1 MVPELDSAQGGCGMA
16 RGELMKKLLLN
27 YGQDDE
33 FRTVVEQIIVEEEKK
48 NNKVL
53 ARGLRNALEGL
64 SSVHAPK
71 DLNRL
76 VPFPD
81 DAKEFIQRIEPYHTA
96 EDILLSVENVSLFS
110 GLIEEFRKSELIKR
124 SGLPVRSKLLFCGPP
139 GTGKTLCAEIFAGQL
154 GLPFFHVKLDRLI
167 SSFLGETATNV
178 RKTFEFARR
187 QPCVLFFDEFDALA
201 RSREGGN
208 DHSELR
214 RVVNS
219 LLIFIDQIQPSGF
232 LIAATNLDGQLDP
245 AIWRRFDEV
254 VWFDHPDE
262 AMTRK
267 YLVNAMKNSELE
279 FDIEDMVQSTTDYSY
294 AELEKI
300 CNQAKKLAVLA
311 HRKKVSK
318 KHFREAIRYAD
329 RRRMRIRKLI
339 NNA

>member
-1 MVPELDSAQGGCGMA
+1 MA

-27 YGQDDE
+27 YGREDE
-33 FRTVVEQIIVEEEKK
+33 FRAVVEQIIAEEEKK

-53 ARGLRNALEGL
+53 ARGLRNALGSIV
-64 SSVHAPK
+64 SSQQPK
-71 DLNRL
+71 EMNRL

-81 DAKEFIQRIEPYHTA
+81 DAKEFIQRIEPRFSP
-96 EDILLSVENVSLFS
+96 EDIQLTVENLSLFT
-110 GLIEEFRKSELIKR
+110 GLIEEFRKGELIKR
-124 SGLPVRSKLLFCGPP
+124 NGLPVRSKLLFCGPP

-167 SSFLGETATNV
+167 SSFLGETASNI

-201 RSREGGN
+201 RSRDEGS

-232 LIAATNLDGQLDP
+232 LIAATNMDDQLDP

-262 AMTRK
+262 SQTRR
-267 YLVNAMKNSELE
+267 YLVNAMKNAKLE
-279 FDIEDMVQSTTDYSY
+279 FDIEDMVQGTTDYSY

-300 CNQAKKLAVLA
+300 CNQAKKLALLD
-311 HRKKVSK
+311 RKKTISK

-329 RRRMRIRKLI
+329 RRRMRIRKI
-339 NNA
+339 SIKS

>member
-1 MVPELDSAQGGCGMA
+1 MA

-27 YGQDDE
+27 YGREDE
-33 FRTVVEQIIVEEEKK
+33 FRAVVEQIIAEEEKK

-53 ARGLRNALEGL
+53 ARGLRNALETIA
-64 SSVHAPK
+64 SSQKPK
-71 DLNRL
+71 EMNRL

-81 DAKEFIQRIEPYHTA
+81 DAKEFIHRIEPRFSP
-96 EDILLSVENVSLFS
+96 EDIQLTIDNLSLFT
-110 GLIEEFRKSELIKR
+110 GLIDEFRKGELIKR
-124 SGLPVRSKLLFCGPP
+124 NGLPVRSKLLFCGPP

-167 SSFLGETATNV
+167 SSFLGETASNI

-201 RSREGGN
+201 RSRDEGS

-232 LIAATNLDGQLDP
+232 LVAATNMDGQLDP

-262 AMTRK
+262 SMTRK
-267 YLVNAMKNSELE
+267 YLVNAMKNAQLE
-279 FDIEDMVQSTTDYSY
+279 FDIEDMVQGSADYSY

-300 CNQAKKLAVLA
+300 CNQAKKLALLD
-311 HRKKVSK
+311 RKKTISK

-329 RRRMRIRKLI
+329 RRRMRIRKI
-339 NNA
+339 STNS

>member
-1 MVPELDSAQGGCGMA
+1 MA

-27 YGQDDE
+27 YGREDE
-33 FRTVVEQIIVEEEKK
+33 FRAVVEQIISEEEKK
-48 NNKVL
+48 NNRVL
-53 ARGLRNALEGL
+53 ARGLRNALETI
-64 SSVHAPK
+64 SSAQQPK
-71 DLNRL
+71 EMNRL

-81 DAKEFIQRIEPYHTA
+81 DAKEFIQRIEPRFSP
-96 EDILLSVENVSLFS
+96 EDIQLSVENLSLFT
-110 GLIEEFRKSELIKR
+110 GLIDEFRKSELIKR
-124 SGLPVRSKLLFCGPP
+124 NGLPVRSKLLFCGPP

-167 SSFLGETATNV
+167 SSFLGETASNI

-201 RSREGGN
+201 RSREEGS

-262 AMTRK
+262 AMTRR
-267 YLVNAMKNSELE
+267 YLTNAMKNSELE
-279 FDIEDMVQSTTDYSY
+279 FDIEDMVQGTMDYSY

-300 CNQAKKLAVLA
+300 CNQAKKLALLD
-311 HRKKVSK
+311 RKKSISK

-329 RRRMRIRKLI
+329 RRRMRIRKI
-339 NNA
+339 ANGS

>member
-1 MVPELDSAQGGCGMA
+1 MA

-27 YGQDDE
+27 YGRENE
-33 FRTVVEQIIVEEEKK
+33 FRAVVEQIIAEEEKK

-53 ARGLRNALEGL
+53 ARGLRNALEAIA
-64 SSVHAPK
+64 SSQQPK
-71 DLNRL
+71 GMNRL
-76 VPFPD
+76 LPFPD
-81 DAKEFIQRIEPYHTA
+81 DAQEFIQRIEPRFSP
-96 EDILLSVENVSLFS
+96 EDIQLTVDNLGLFT
-110 GLIEEFRKSELIKR
+110 GLIDEFRKGELIKR
-124 SGLPVRSKLLFCGPP
+124 NGLPVRSKLLFCGPP
-139 GTGKTLCAEIFAGQL
+139 GTGKTLCAEVFAGQL

-167 SSFLGETATNV
+167 SSFLGETASNI

-201 RSREGGN
+201 RSREEGS

-232 LIAATNLDGQLDP
+232 LIAATNLDSQLDP

-262 AMTRK
+262 NLTRR
-267 YLVNAMKNSELE
+267 YLVNAMKNAQLE
-279 FDIEDMVQSTTDYSY
+279 FDIEDMVQGTTDYSY

-300 CNQAKKLAVLA
+300 CNQAKKLALLD
-311 HRKKVSK
+311 RKKTISK
-318 KHFREAIRYAD
+318 RHFREAIRYAD
-329 RRRMRIRKLI
+329 RRRMRIRKI
-339 NNA
+339 SSNS

>member
-1 MVPELDSAQGGCGMA
+1 MA

-27 YGQDDE
+27 YGRENE
-33 FRTVVEQIIVEEEKK
+33 FRAVVEQIIAEEEKK

-53 ARGLRNALEGL
+53 ARGLRNALEAIA
-64 SSVHAPK
+64 SSQQPK
-71 DLNRL
+71 GMNRL
-76 VPFPD
+76 LPFPD
-81 DAKEFIQRIEPYHTA
+81 DAQEFIQRIEPRFSP
-96 EDILLSVENVSLFS
+96 EDIQLTVDNLSLFT
-110 GLIEEFRKSELIKR
+110 GLIDEFRKGELIKR
-124 SGLPVRSKLLFCGPP
+124 NGLPVRSKLLFCGPP
-139 GTGKTLCAEIFAGQL
+139 GTGKTLCAEVFAGQL

-167 SSFLGETATNV
+167 SSFLGETASNI

-201 RSREGGN
+201 RSREEGS

-232 LIAATNLDGQLDP
+232 LIAATNLDSQLDP

-262 AMTRK
+262 NLTRR
-267 YLVNAMKNSELE
+267 YLVNAMKNAQLE
-279 FDIEDMVQSTTDYSY
+279 FDIEDMVQGTTDYSY

-300 CNQAKKLAVLA
+300 CNQAKKLALLD
-311 HRKKVSK
+311 RKKTISK
-318 KHFREAIRYAD
+318 RHFREAIRYAD
-329 RRRMRIRKLI
+329 RRRMRIRKI
-339 NNA
+339 SSNS

>member
-1 MVPELDSAQGGCGMA
+1 MA

-27 YGQDDE
+27 YGRENE
-33 FRTVVEQIIVEEEKK
+33 FRAVVEQIIAEEEKK

-53 ARGLRNALEGL
+53 ARGLRNALETIA
-64 SSVHAPK
+64 SSQQPK
-71 DLNRL
+71 GMNRL
-76 VPFPD
+76 LPFPD
-81 DAKEFIQRIEPYHTA
+81 DAQEFIQRIEPRLSP
-96 EDILLSVENVSLFS
+96 EDIQLTVDNLGLFT
-110 GLIEEFRKSELIKR
+110 GLIDEFRKGELIKR
-124 SGLPVRSKLLFCGPP
+124 NGLPVRSKLLFCGPP
-139 GTGKTLCAEIFAGQL
+139 GTGKTLCAEVFAGQL

-167 SSFLGETATNV
+167 SSFLGETASNI

-201 RSREGGN
+201 RSREEGS

-232 LIAATNLDGQLDP
+232 LIAATNLDSQLDP

-262 AMTRK
+262 NLTRR
-267 YLVNAMKNSELE
+267 YLVNAMKNAQLE
-279 FDIEDMVQSTTDYSY
+279 FDIEDMVQGTTDYSY

-300 CNQAKKLAVLA
+300 CNQAKKLALLD
-311 HRKKVSK
+311 RKKTISK
-318 KHFREAIRYAD
+318 RHFREAIRYAD
-329 RRRMRIRKLI
+329 RRRMRIRKI
-339 NNA
+339 SSNS